1 MDFETTRLVNEAL
14 LGDREAFDRLV
25 ERFAAKIFYLVL
37 SVVADYA
44 AAEDLTQETFV
55 QAYVM
60 LPKLREPE
68 RFPAWLA
75 RIARNRALS
84 HLRKKKARPD
94 SLPLDDAAPPLASG
108 PPEEGADAERK
119 RRLLEALREL
129 PEIQRRLVCYKYLE
143 RMSLE
148 EIAFLEGTSEASVRN
163 HLYRARKALRRM
175 LEDD

>member
-14 LGDREAFDRLV
+14 LGDRDAFDRLV
-25 ERFAAKIFYLVL
+25 ERFAAKVFYLVL
-37 SVVADYA
+37 SIVADYA

-60 LPKLREPE
+60 LHKLREPE

-94 SLPLDDAAPPLASG
+94 SLPLDDAAPPPVSG
-108 PPEEGADAERK
+108 PPEDGAERK

-129 PEIQRRLVCYKYLE
+129 PEVQRRLVCYKYLE

-148 EIAFLEGTSEASVRN
+148 EIALLEGTTEASVRN